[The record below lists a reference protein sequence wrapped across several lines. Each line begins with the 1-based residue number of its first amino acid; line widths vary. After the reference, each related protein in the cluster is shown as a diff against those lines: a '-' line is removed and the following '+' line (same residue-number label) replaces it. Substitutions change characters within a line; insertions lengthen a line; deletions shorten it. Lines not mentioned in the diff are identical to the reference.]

1 MENATILR
9 LSSLKNNPTKNNN
22 NWNNKKRILKAKFT
36 SLTDADLRFENGD
49 KNAMLS
55 KVQVRLGIT
64 QDELSSI
71 LASL

>member
-1 MENATILR
+1 MENVYLNKLA
-9 LSSLKNNPTKNNN
+9 SLKSPVKNN

-36 SLTDADLRFENGD
+36 SLTDADLRFDDGN

-55 KVQVRLGIT
+55 KVQVRLGMT
-64 QDELSSI
+64 KDELSSL

>member
-1 MENATILR
+1 MEKSYLNKLA
-9 LSSLKNNPTKNNN
+9 SLNSPVKNN

-36 SLTDADLRFENGD
+36 SLTDADLRFDDGN

-64 QDELSSI
+64 KDELSSL

>member
-1 MENATILR
+1 MENSYLNKLA
-9 LSSLKNNPTKNNN
+9 SLNSPVKKS

-36 SLTDADLRFENGD
+36 SLTDADLRFDDGN